1 MLNIATCLGAELMA
15 DTVENDTIV
24 RIERVNRVSKL
35 PLQGQI
41 HSNRLHIRCVT
52 TARQLDLYISES
64 AARDLA
70 AALSKF

>member
-1 MLNIATCLGAELMA
+1 MTDA
-15 DTVENDTIV
+15 VENDTIV

-35 PLQGQI
+35 PLQGHI
-41 HSNRLHIRCVT
+41 PSNRLHIRCAT